1 MMPRGTMRARQ
12 YAGVSFGLPSADVD
26 PAVRA
31 AHRCSMPVALRA
43 QSLWKSYAAG
53 VAGCSARI
61 WVLRGASCEVHDGE
75 CVAIL
80 GARGA
85 GTTTLLHCL
94 AGLRRMDAGTIEHRR
109 PPLLFAGPDSARIQP
124 APACP
129 GDIMLVDDATHP
141 GGTTVIPRVV
151 REPAECGVTTIIAT
165 HELSRVRHFVD
176 RVLLLRDGRL
186 MSLPLRSGSRRVAER
201 SAAEIS
207 HSSKELEA
215 SRRRPTTVN
224 R

>member
-1 MMPRGTMRARQ
+1 MRARQ
-12 YAGVSFGLPSADVD
+12 HACVSFGLPLVDVD
-26 PAVRA
+26 PAMRA

-61 WVLRGASCEVHDGE
+61 WVLRGATFEVHDGE

-109 PPLLFAGPDSARIQP
+109 PLLLFAGADSARIQSG
-124 APACP
+124 AECP

-141 GGTTVIPRVV
+141 GGKTVIPRVV

-186 MSLPLRSGSRRVAER
+186 TSLPLRSGSRRVAEQSHAQSR
-201 SAAEIS
+201 PSADS
-207 HSSKELEA
+207 DA
-215 SRRRPTTVN
+215 SPRPPKTVN